1 MNLVRSVPEV
11 VFSGP
16 VLATL
21 SFGRCVGVSEVDWL
35 GPLAEADEEE
45 YDYADSCPAVVEAGE
60 EFEVVVGEATVTCV
74 VPAVP
79 TDEVEWELLVEPSEG
94 HSGLLDVL
102 RYATYEVTL
111 SEGEQFDPA
120 LLGWHR
126 VVFGDQ
132 VVGLSPFSYAGDLE
146 RLLFLESEPKDQQLF
161 NWVGGSFR
169 QFDSFDELVEAAAG

>member
-1 MNLVRSVPEV
+1 M
-11 VFSGP
+11 
-16 VLATL
+16 
-21 SFGRCVGVSEVDWL
+21 
-35 GPLAEADEEE
+35 
-45 YDYADSCPAVVEAGE
+45 
-60 EFEVVVGEATVTCV
+60 
-74 VPAVP
+74 
-79 TDEVEWELLVEPSEG
+79 EWELLVEPSEG

-120 LLGWHR
+120 LLSWHR

-132 VVGLSPFSYAGDLE
+132 VVGLTPFSYAGDLE

>member
-1 MNLVRSVPEV
+1 
-11 VFSGP
+11 

-21 SFGRCVGVSEVDWL
+21 SFGRCIEVSVVDWL

-79 TDEVEWELLVEPSEG
+79 TDEAEWELLVEPSEG

-102 RYATYEVTL
+102 RYATFEVTL
-111 SEGEQFDPA
+111 SEGESFDPA
-120 LLGWHR
+120 LLVWRR
-126 VVFGDQ
+126 VVFGDW
-132 VVGLSPFSYAGDLE
+132 VVGLTPFAYAGDPD
-146 RLLFLESEPKDQQLF
+146 RLLFVESEPKGREF
-161 NWVGGSFR
+161 SNWVGGSFR
-169 QFDSFDELVEAAAG
+169 QFDSFDELVAAAAG